1 MPHCIFLAG
10 EVHLES
16 VDAGGSRSSGPAH
29 THLLNLNIC
38 MCYVCMYVCMY
49 ICICFFS
56 QCADAEEHL
65 ADDSLG
71 EFVHH

>member
-1 MPHCIFLAG
+1 MLEVPGHQVQHTRICLTLAY
-10 EVHLES
+10 VC
-16 VDAGGSRSSGPAH
+16 V
-29 THLLNLNIC
+29 
-38 MCYVCMYVCMY
+38 MYVCMYVYMY